1 MDYSWQVRPGRQ
13 RSPYTPQ
20 LSAKHQVRLKRIA
33 LGLAGLDAI
42 LLAALLISGHPFALW
57 L

>member
-1 MDYSWQVRPGRQ
+1 VDYSWQVRPGRQ
-13 RSPYTPQ
+13 RSPYATQ
-20 LSAKHQVRLKRIA
+20 LSAKHQVLLKRTA